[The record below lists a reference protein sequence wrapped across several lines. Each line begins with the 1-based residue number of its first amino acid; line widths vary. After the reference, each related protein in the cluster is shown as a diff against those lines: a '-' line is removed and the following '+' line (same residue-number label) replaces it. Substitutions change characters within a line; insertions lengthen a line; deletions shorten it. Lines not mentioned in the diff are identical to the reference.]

1 MKLEP
6 EQLVPR
12 HQEALQPKAAGSH
25 AAQAEGR
32 ALRAV
37 FIGEGSLLIRCAE
50 AFMAA
55 GHQVVAI
62 CSANAALLQWAQAH
76 GLPAQNLAQAEP
88 ESASAGKIVRPTLAG
103 LEFDYLLSI
112 AHLRVLPAETLAHA
126 RRLCINFHDAL
137 LPDYP
142 GLNAPAWALMSD
154 TKSQKSGETSSEKI
168 HGVTWHEMTPA
179 VDAGR
184 ILQQKSFAV
193 AADETA
199 LSLNAKCYEAG
210 LESFGALL
218 RDLEAG
224 TPALR
229 PQGLRKPGFASAFR
243 HAWARPA
250 ALATLDFV
258 QPAQDIAALVR
269 ALDFGPPPY
278 VNPLALPKIWT
289 GSRLLYCNFARVSGA
304 QVSVEPGTVLAQFE
318 ATLHVATSDGV
329 VILSGCAGL
338 DGAAHGVVA
347 GQLLPRLDDRRRAAL
362 DAALPAVGK
371 GEAFWRRAL
380 LDVAPMTLPYPQRLD
395 GPQALATTETQ
406 QAQGKLESLAR
417 AMHEALVHDSPAGQA
432 SHAIDARPAP
442 YCFALGLPARGDASV
457 AAFSSWLAALTGQSP
472 QTVFYADPQL
482 AAQAAGL
489 EPWLS
494 AWVPLTLR
502 LELIHTAADALL
514 RTQSQVAR
522 LHAAGP
528 CTQDLL
534 LRLGQ
539 TPAGLAAARH
549 IGVCLMNDTRAK
561 APWPLDSAPRLL
573 LTLDESDQLILQAD
587 SAFFSVQTAERMAA
601 HLAHWLHGFDAALAA
616 APSMRLTSIGL
627 LPDAEAAQQAAL
639 NATARP
645 FEQNQRVHDAIAAQ
659 AQLQPDALA
668 LECGDERLS
677 FATLEA
683 RAQALAQRLQSRGVL
698 PGDLVGLCLGREP
711 ALVLGLLAIWK
722 AGAAYLPLDPAYPAH
737 RLDFMR
743 KDSGTRLVLTTKAQ
757 ARTLGLQAH
766 EALCLDDAQPDP
778 ACASEASSK
787 DPVAADASSSA
798 ERAAYVIYTS
808 GSTGQPKGV
817 IVTHRNVMNFFVGMD
832 ARIQHDPGARW
843 LAVTSLSFD
852 ISVLELCWTLA
863 RGISVVLSGSAAQA
877 QRRGPDFSLF
887 YFGNDL
893 PQTAEQSG
901 EKTQP
906 RYRLLFDGARFADR
920 HGFAAVWTPER
931 HFHVFGGQYPNPAIT
946 SAALA
951 AITEHLQIRAG
962 SCVLSLHHPI
972 RAAEDWA
979 VVDNLS
985 GGRVGVSF
993 AAGWQPNDFALA
1005 PAAFAD
1011 RKAGMF
1017 KAIEQVR
1024 RLWRG
1029 EAVGFDGPN
1038 GQVMVQTRP
1047 RPVQAEIPL
1056 WITAA
1061 GNPETFEQA
1070 GAMGCNLLT
1079 HLLGQSVAD
1088 LAQKIALYRAA
1099 WHRAGHAGQGQVS
1112 LMLHT
1117 FVGEDEDAVR
1127 EAVKEP
1133 MKAYLRSSMDLI
1145 RQAAWTFPTFVQRAG
1160 SSGKTP
1166 LEIMESQALTAED
1179 MDALLEHAF
1188 ARYYNGSA
1196 LFGSQARC
1204 LAMVEQLRD
1213 IGVDDLA
1220 CLIDFGVDHEL
1231 ALAHLQDLKQL
1242 MTAAQ
1247 APVAAPPQAC
1257 VASDVLALG
1266 ITHLQCTPSM
1276 AAMLVADGRGRQALS
1291 RLQALLVGGEAL
1303 PLALAR
1309 QLRALVPGQL
1319 LNMYGPTE
1327 TTVWSTVCEIKEIG
1341 DMVPLGEPIA
1351 NTQLVVRNAA
1361 GMACPA
1367 LVPGELLIGGAG
1379 VTRGYLGRPALT
1391 AERFIDDPL
1400 HPGQRVYR
1408 TGDLVRWQPDGRL
1421 EFLGRTDHQ
1430 VKLRGHRIELGEIE
1444 SQLLAQPG
1452 VAQAVVLARTD
1463 PNDLAAGPRLQ
1474 AYVLARNGERVE
1486 AEALRQALAAELP
1499 AIMVP
1504 ASVQVMAAFPLTPNG
1519 KVDRLALPDPRG
1531 AIVLTKEAVLAPA
1544 LLPEGELEQT
1554 IAGLWREVLGLTQV
1568 GVNDNFFDLGGH
1580 SLLVV
1585 QVQRRL
1591 GELQGQEVSITDM
1604 FRFPTIRSL
1613 AQHLAGHQ
1621 VSTAVNDGQSRAQAR
1636 RQWRMRSAGSPASRS
1651 LT

>member
-6 EQLVPR
+6 DQL
-12 HQEALQPKAAGSH
+12 
-25 AAQAEGR
+25 AQA
-32 ALRAV
+32 ADHTLRAV

-50 AFMAA
+50 AFLAA
-55 GHQVVAI
+55 GHQVAAI
-62 CSANAALLQWAQAH
+62 CTANAALLQWAQAQ
-76 GLPAQNLAQAEP
+76 GLPVQNLAE
-88 ESASAGKIVRPTLAG
+88 ESASKPELAG
-103 LEFDYLLSI
+103 LEFDYLFSV
-112 AHLRVLPAETLAHA
+112 AHLRVLPADTLACA
-126 RRLCINFHDAL
+126 RRMAINFHDAL

-142 GLNAPAWALMSD
+142 GLNAPAWALMC
-154 TKSQKSGETSSEKI
+154 GEKT
-168 HGVTWHEMTPA
+168 HGVTWHEMTAA

-184 ILQQKSFAV
+184 ILRQQSFAV
-193 AADETA
+193 VADETA

-210 LESFGALL
+210 LVSFNALL
-218 RDLEAG
+218 RDLAAG
-224 TPALR
+224 TPALH
-229 PQGLRKPGFASAFR
+229 PQWPRKLGPAGTFR
-243 HAWARPA
+243 QAWARPA
-250 ALATLDFV
+250 ALATLDFSRS
-258 QPAQDIAALVR
+258 AQDIAAWVR

-278 VNPLALPKIWT
+278 ANPLALPKIWT
-289 GSRLLYCNFARVSGA
+289 GHRLLCCNAARVSEA
-304 QVSVEPGTVLAQFE
+304 HVSAAPGTVLAQFE
-318 ATLHVATSDGV
+318 TTLHVATSDGI
-329 VILSGCAGL
+329 VILSACMGL

-347 GQLLPRLDDRRRAAL
+347 GQLLPPLDAERHAAL
-362 DAALPAVGK
+362 QAALPAVGK
-371 GEAFWRRAL
+371 GEAFWFRAFREL
-380 LDVAPMTLPYPQRLD
+380 APLALPYPQRSQSGYLCQSGD
-395 GPQALATTETQ
+395 MTD
-406 QAQGKLESLAR
+406 K
-417 AMHEALVHDSPAGQA
+417 
-432 SHAIDARPAP
+432 RPKP
-442 YCFALGLPARGDASV
+442 YRLALGMPAHGSTSV
-457 AAFSSWLAALTGQSP
+457 AAFSSWLAALSGSLNGQAA
-472 QTVFYADPQL
+472 QTLFYADDKL
-482 AAQAAGL
+482 AAQADRL

-494 AWVPLTLR
+494 AWVPLTLHPQ
-502 LELIHTAADALL
+502 LSSTVAAATSHTQA
-514 RTQSQVAR
+514 QVAR
-522 LHAAGP
+522 VQAAGP
-528 CTQDLL
+528 CPQDLP
-534 LRLGQ
+534 LRLGHA
-539 TPAGLAAARH
+539 PAGLAAARH
-549 IGVCLMNDTRAK
+549 IGVCLLNLTNTD
-561 APWPLDSAPRLL
+561 APWPLDAAPRLL
-573 LTLDESDQLILQAD
+573 LTLDEHGELILQAD
-587 SAFFSVQTAERMAA
+587 SEVFSAQTAERMAA
-601 HLAHWLHGFDAALAA
+601 HLAHWLQGFVAA
-616 APSMRLTSIGL
+616 ASDTPQTLLTSISL
-627 LPDAEAAQQAAL
+627 LPADEAAQQVAL
-639 NATARP
+639 NATAQPYARD
-645 FEQNQRVHDAIAAQ
+645 QWVHDLIAAQ
-659 AQLQPDALA
+659 AEQQPDALA
-668 LECGDERLS
+668 LECGQARLS

-683 RAQALAQRLQSRGVL
+683 RAQALAQRLKARGVR

-722 AGAAYLPLDPAYPAH
+722 VGAAYLPLDPAYPAH

-743 KDSGTRLVLTTKAQ
+743 KDSGTRLVLTTSAQ
-757 ARTLGLQAH
+757 ARVLGLPAD
-766 EALCLDDAQPDP
+766 EALCLDEAERADADP
-778 ACASEASSK
+778 NTRASNASETNAAPTDMNDAAS
-787 DPVAADASSSA
+787 PA

-832 ARIQHDPGARW
+832 ARIQHAPGARW

-863 RGISVVLSGSAAQA
+863 RGVTVVLNGSAVQA
-877 QRRGPDFSLF
+877 KPRGPDFSLF

-893 PQTAEQSG
+893 AQAT
-901 EKTQP
+901 
-906 RYRLLFDGARFADR
+906 RYRLLFEGARVADR
-920 HGFAAVWTPER
+920 NGFAAVWTPER
-931 HFHVFGGQYPNPAIT
+931 HFHIFGGQYPNPAIT

-951 AITEHLQIRAG
+951 AITEHVQIRAG
-962 SCVLSLHHPI
+962 SCVLPLHHPI

-979 VVDNLS
+979 VVDNIS

-1038 GQVMVQTRP
+1038 GEVMVQTRP
-1047 RPVQAEIPL
+1047 RPVQADIPL

-1070 GAMGCNLLT
+1070 GEMGCNLLT

-1088 LAQKIALYRAA
+1088 LAQKIAVYRAA
-1099 WHRAGHAGQGQVS
+1099 WQRAGHAGQGQVS

-1127 EAVKEP
+1127 EAVREP
-1133 MKAYLRSSMDLI
+1133 MKAYLRSSVDLI

-1160 SSGKTP
+1160 SSGESGKSP
-1166 LEIMESQALTAED
+1166 LDIMESQALSAED

-1188 ARYYNGSA
+1188 ARYYKGSA

-1204 LAMVEQLRD
+1204 LAMVAQLREA
-1213 IGVDDLA
+1213 GVDDVA
-1220 CLIDFGVDHEL
+1220 CLIDFGVDHDL
-1231 ALAHLQDLKQL
+1231 ALAHLQDLKQV
-1242 MTAAQ
+1242 MVAAQ
-1247 APVAAPPQAC
+1247 APVAAPPQAY
-1257 VASDVLALG
+1257 VASDVLSLG

-1276 AAMLVADGRGRQALS
+1276 AAMLVADARGREALS
-1291 RLQALLVGGEAL
+1291 CLQALLVGGEAL
-1303 PLALAR
+1303 PLPLAK
-1309 QLRALVPGQL
+1309 QLRELVPGQL

-1341 DMVPLGEPIA
+1341 DLVPLGEPIA

-1367 LVPGELLIGGAG
+1367 LVPGELLIGGDG
-1379 VTRGYLGRPALT
+1379 VTRGYLGRPELT

-1400 HPGQRVYR
+1400 HPGQRLYR

-1444 SQLLAQPG
+1444 SQLLAQAG

-1474 AYVLARNGERVE
+1474 AYVLAKSGERVE

-1504 ASVQVMAAFPLTPNG
+1504 SSVQVMAAFPLTPNG
-1519 KVDRLALPDPRG
+1519 KVDRLALPDPR
-1531 AIVLTKEAVLAPA
+1531 APIVLTTDAVAAPA
-1544 LLPEGELEQT
+1544 SAPEGELEQT
-1554 IAGLWREVLGLTQV
+1554 IAALWREVLGLAQV

-1591 GELQGQEVSITDM
+1591 GESSELQGQEVSITDM

-1613 AQHLAGHQ
+1613 AKHLAGHT

-1636 RQWRMRSAGSPASRS
+1636 RQLRMRPGSATGNRGPVPPASPVSSPASSSTPRS
-1651 LT
+1651 LA